1 MNSMIN
7 PAINQCYEFQVATK
21 EKSEEPIKDTN
32 ILSHPWDTASINHGG
47 PYPDDLYNLVRIDKR
62 TRYPVVAAVPST
74 NFKVKKERLKHIMQ
88 PMELQRG

>member
-32 ILSHPWDTASINHGG
+32 ILNHPWDTASISPGG
-47 PYPDDLYNLVRIDKR
+47 PYPDDLYNLVLIDKR
-62 TRYPVVAAVPST
+62 TRYPVVEAVPST
-74 NFKVKKERLKHIMQ
+74 NFKVKKERLKHIM
-88 PMELQRG
+88 